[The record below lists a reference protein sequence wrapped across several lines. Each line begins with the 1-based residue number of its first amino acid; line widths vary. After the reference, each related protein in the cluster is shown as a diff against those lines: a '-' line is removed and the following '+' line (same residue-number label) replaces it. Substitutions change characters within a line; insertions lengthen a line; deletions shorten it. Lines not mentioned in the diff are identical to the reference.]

1 MAQQALF
8 LAAPVAGG
16 LRGAFVVVFL
26 ALTSRDLELHEAF
39 VVEIHHQRHDG
50 HALAFGRI
58 PQAHQFLA
66 LAKEL
71 ALAPFLVAE
80 HGPIVGCDIG
90 VGEPKFTVINARV
103 AFGDVGLP
111 KAQRFDFG
119 AVQDNAD
126 FDIFLDG
133 IIVACAPIFRED
145 LVVLVIVFACHGVY
159 QIGDGAGLH
168 KRAGALVSCARGVM
182 VWIGHGAGSD
192 MFVQIAIGS
201 CLLLASILIAGVSF
215 WMMEWAF
222 VRHSVWLARPP
233 HRPKLILV
241 LVVAAIWIL
250 AQVTAGVWMWAFAF
264 VGLGVFE
271 TLELA
276 VYFSLVSFMTLGF
289 GDVLLPVEWR
299 LLAGMAA
306 ANGLLNFGLVT
317 AILVEAL
324 RQMRNHQISSLER
337 KQR

>member
-1 MAQQALF
+1 VAQQALF
-8 LAAPVAGG
+8 LPAPVAGG
-16 LRGAFVVVFL
+16 LCRAFIVVFL
-26 ALTSRDLELHEAF
+26 TLTSRDLEFHEAF

-50 HALAFGRI
+50 HAFAFGGI
-58 PQAHQFLA
+58 PQAHELFA
-66 LAKEL
+66 LAQKL
-71 ALAPFLVAE
+71 AFAPLLMAE
-80 HGPIVGCDIG
+80 HGPIIGGNIG
-90 VGEPKFTVINARV
+90 VGEPKFTVIHARV
-103 AFGDVGLP
+103 AFCDVGLT
-111 KAQRFDFG
+111 KAQGFDLG

-133 IIVACAPIFRED
+133 IIVAGAPIFRED
-145 LVVLVIVFACHGVY
+145 LIVLIFVFACHGVY

-168 KRAGALVSCARGVM
+168 KGATVLVSAARAVM
-182 VWIGHGAGSD
+182 VWQSHEVRSR

-201 CLLLASILIAGVSF
+201 GLLLASILIAGISF
-215 WMMEWAF
+215 WVMEWAF
-222 VRHSVWLARPP
+222 VRCSGWLARPP

-264 VGLGVFE
+264 VGLGVFD
-271 TLELA
+271 TLEPA
-276 VYFSLVSFMTLGF
+276 VYFSLVSFTTLGF

-299 LLAGMAA
+299 LLSGMAA

-324 RQMRNHQISSLER
+324 RQMRNHQMNSLEGN
-337 KQR
+337 K